1 MKGFLFDCTA
11 SLGDLHRK
19 TYHITVFS
27 PEINAESEKFLLFPV
42 QYYRRF
48 FILNFPQKNRWF
60 IPNCCTNQNL
70 HKNWIFEV
78 KTEKNLSKSGLYQNV
93 IKTSFYFQKLRY
105 CSQRKLF
112 TNKNLTKLLF
122 YVIMS
127 MLNMSMMIIV
137 VL

>member
-60 IPNCCTNQNL
+60 VPNCCTNL
-70 HKNWIFEV
+70 RPHKHWVFEV
-78 KTEKNLSKSGLYQNV
+78 KNKQIFIKSGLYQNV
-93 IKTSFYFQKLRY
+93 IKTSFSRVRFVPKMYAIP
-105 CSQRKLF
+105 
-112 TNKNLTKLLF
+112 LLLSK
-122 YVIMS
+122 IA
-127 MLNMSMMIIV
+127 L
-137 VL
+137 L